1 LQNDIQQEND
11 PGLHEELIKA
21 LHAMAAHLHRY
32 ASELNSLE
40 EILSG
45 ISKYHKDTHSD
56 DDTQNNFPNEFQFKR
71 IENGLQQVMSQLQP
85 VKHFEEEL
93 EKKLQNILALVS
105 LTRGNGDYC

>member
-11 PGLHEELIKA
+11 PGFHEELIKA

-32 ASELNSLE
+32 ASELNSLD
-40 EILSG
+40 EILSE
-45 ISKYHKDTHSD
+45 ISKYHKNTHSD
-56 DDTQNNFPNEFQFKR
+56 DGTHNSPNVFQFKR
-71 IENGLQQVMSQLQP
+71 IENGLQQVVSQLQP

-105 LTRGNGDYC
+105 LSRGNGDYC

>member
-1 LQNDIQQEND
+1 MQNDIQQEND
-11 PGLHEELIKA
+11 PGFHEELIKA

-32 ASELNSLE
+32 ASELNSQD

-56 DDTQNNFPNEFQFKR
+56 DGMHNFPNEFQFQR
-71 IENGLQQVMSQLQP
+71 IENGLQQVVSQLQP

-105 LTRGNGDYC
+105 LSRGNGGYC